1 MNIDSSGFFS
11 KSSATKY
18 TSLIATGFLLFVGG
32 CQEDP
37 PGELMPLA
45 VGNYWAYERSRY
57 YDGQVSEGLT
67 DSVKAEIVAETTVTY
82 AEQAYKV
89 ALSNGFYAV
98 PSVPS
103 HVNWLLWNG
112 EDGLYLLGG
121 MSSNDTLVHKILH
134 AKYPVQQGD
143 SWQVSWLY
151 YIWEPGNFVIEDT
164 ETITCIAINKKFET
178 PAGTFRCYVYQFRRQ
193 TVDDVAAKSDFYEY
207 YAPGVGLVGQEIKN
221 EGILTFRYVL
231 YDYHLN

>member
-1 MNIDSSGFFS
+1 MNIDNSGFLS
-11 KSSATKY
+11 KSIATKA
-18 TSLIATGFLLFVGG
+18 TSLIAAGFLLFVGG

-37 PGELMPLA
+37 PGELMPLT

-89 ALSNGFYAV
+89 ALSNGFYAIPYV
-98 PSVPS
+98 PSD
-103 HVNWLLWNG
+103 VNWLSWNG
-112 EDGLYLLGG
+112 GNGLYLLGG
-121 MSSNDTLVHKILH
+121 VSSTDTLVYKALH
-134 AKYPVQQGD
+134 FKYPVQQGD

-151 YIWEPGNFVIEDT
+151 YVLESGKFVIEDT
-164 ETITCIAINKKFET
+164 ETITCIAINEKFET
-178 PAGTFRCYVYQFRRQ
+178 PAGTFRCYVYHFQRR
-193 TVDDVAAKSDFYEY
+193 TADDVAAKSDFYEY
-207 YAPGVGLVGQEIKN
+207 YAPGVGLVGQEIKK
-221 EGILTFRYVL
+221 EGILIRRSMR